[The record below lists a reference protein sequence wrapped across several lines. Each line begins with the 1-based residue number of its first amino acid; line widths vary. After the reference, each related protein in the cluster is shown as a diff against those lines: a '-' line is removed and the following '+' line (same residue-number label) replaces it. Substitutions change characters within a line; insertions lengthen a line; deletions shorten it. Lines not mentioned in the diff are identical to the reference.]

1 MSVNSVLPGIFVG
14 LSIPL
19 NGLSGVGLLIYNSMA
34 ILKSCAS
41 RKKHVARLYELL
53 IDHPL
58 TCPWIVIHHA
68 SSALPLEEVMLLAC
82 LYVPEKKSRPDRI
95 LLGPHSKVYTL
106 VT

>member
-19 NGLSGVGLLIYNSMA
+19 NGLSGKGLLIHNSMV

-82 LYVPEKKSRPDRI
+82 ACMSLRKKVGQTEYYLD
-95 LLGPHSKVYTL
+95 LTL
-106 VT
+106 KSIRW

>member
-19 NGLSGVGLLIYNSMA
+19 NGLSGEGLLIHNSMA

-82 LYVPEKKSRPDRI
+82 LHVPEKKVGQTEYYLD
-95 LLGPHSKVYTL
+95 LTL
-106 VT
+106 KSIRW